1 MRPAGFELEVLVV
14 GILGM
19 LPYRC
24 HVLMNYVFR
33 LAKAQVPLPYVLFAK
48 KGSSEGRRHIH
59 TFLILL
65 PFSLQAMSALSV
77 CVCVCVYVPVYT
89 HTYTHRQTFVCVC
102 VCIYKSIHM
111 SCFPSLYGLEAIS
124 FDQLQHSLGDYC
136 SNGKA
141 C

>member
-1 MRPAGFELEVLVV
+1 MTHKRDWLDLNLKFRLSGIPECSRSLSHVDEL
-14 GILGM
+14 
-19 LPYRC
+19 C
-24 HVLMNYVFR
+24 FR

-48 KGSSEGRRHIH
+48 KGSLEGRRHIH

-65 PFSLQAMSALSV
+65 PFLCKPCQLSA
-77 CVCVCVYVPVYT
+77 CVCVPVYT
-89 HTYTHRQTFVCVC
+89 HTYTHRQTCVC
-102 VCIYKSIHM
+102 VYKSIHM

>member
-77 CVCVCVYVPVYT
+77 CVCMCVYVPVYT
-89 HTYTHRQTFVCVC
+89 HTYTHRQTCVCVC
-102 VCIYKSIHM
+102 VYKSIHM

>member
-1 MRPAGFELEVLVV
+1 
-14 GILGM
+14 M

-24 HVLMNYVFR
+24 HVLMNCVFR

-77 CVCVCVYVPVYT
+77 CVCVCLYIHILT
-89 HTYTHRQTFVCVC
+89 HTDRRLCVCLC

>member
-77 CVCVCVYVPVYT
+77 CVCVPVYT